1 MNDPKKEIVDMSV
14 DEKLNML
21 ITSVFKLE
29 SVPKDIVTMQ
39 ASITEIQS
47 DLKAIPVLKEKVKI
61 IEEDLRQQKT
71 EINSNKNTT
80 AALETSVTNTQKDV
94 DEFCEKIKEMQTKMD
109 ENKALIKNFE
119 SKIRQDEKKID
130 DLTKNA
136 LQEEMENSKVAKKI
150 QIQGIPED
158 RHENLHKI
166 AQQIIFDTGTKVHP
180 LEIDEVF
187 REGKYNKR
195 RYGPS

>member
-1 MNDPKKEIVDMSV
+1 
-14 DEKLNML
+14 ML

-71 EINSNKNTT
+71 EINSNTNTT

-94 DEFCEKIKEMQTKMD
+94 DEFREKIKEMQTKMD

-119 SKIRQDEKKID
+119 
-130 DLTKNA
+130 
-136 LQEEMENSKVAKKI
+136 
-150 QIQGIPED
+150 
-158 RHENLHKI
+158 
-166 AQQIIFDTGTKVHP
+166 
-180 LEIDEVF
+180 
-187 REGKYNKR
+187 
-195 RYGPS
+195 